1 MALSVYKM
9 LNIEKEESSRVFLF
23 LIQSV
28 FIGLFY
34 GALDVAA
41 HALFL
46 DVYPA
51 TFIPKAYIV
60 SGVVGILF
68 TSLYT
73 RLQVRMKFSLFAAFN
88 LLSIALLSF
97 VIWSGFLFVKDKI
110 IVFVLFIFFGPLNI
124 LAGLGFWGGVGRMFT
139 LRQGKRIFGLID
151 SGQII
156 GIILS
161 SYGATLIL
169 SIGYKTRDL
178 LLISAAS
185 IFAGMLLQLI
195 INRRFGF
202 PAQVQETDTKEDRR
216 ENSFLT
222 MIRNRYVLFLS
233 LFVGF
238 SVAATFFVHYTFVT
252 VTKENYPDTTSLAK
266 FLGAFTG
273 TMMIVSLLVK
283 TFVYGRL
290 IKTYGLK
297 VILALSPLLL
307 GLFTLASIL
316 LGQLGGFTAASSGF
330 MLFFLIVSLTKL
342 FSKILR
348 DSIEAPS
355 FKVLYQSLGSN
366 IRYSVQ
372 AGVDGT
378 INEISAFGS
387 GLALAGLVSLP
398 FVTTIHFVYILGLI
412 LILWAFTAFR
422 LHREYRNSLQ
432 SSLAAYDRKGFRSEI
447 FSLPAFLTELYEKGS
462 NVSKSFVLSLTTRIS
477 PALHEKLT
485 GKSEPARYT
494 DEPSV
499 LVYSPDPVHR
509 VSCAFY
515 LRGQSGSDKIR
526 FLRIL
531 LRDNDTTVRK
541 AAIQTAGQDR
551 VIELAPFIIEQLA
564 HPSVYPWAYQAL
576 LAMGEPV
583 LEPLEVFFKK
593 TGLEEKVLLRIIRLM
608 ADIGGSASSRFLL
621 SKLGSFNRNLVKE
634 TISALRRLKPS
645 LAPEQERLV
654 NKVLQDFLALLAW
667 NTAARAS
674 LIEGER
680 LVLLKSALEEEAHQL
695 YETAMNLL
703 ALLYD
708 EKSVMLVKENLESG
722 TREGIGYALELL
734 DLFISDELKHLLFP
748 LLEDNNLNEKLRLLQ
763 EEYPV
768 EKYHTWS
775 LLKTI
780 INKSNNE
787 VGPAT
792 RLMAIHSIAQLKNP
806 AASEDLIAQLFN
818 ENKAL
823 AETAALTLA
832 SIDAD
837 VLENVFSRLNQ
848 AGNSELKD
856 RFLRISKDKL
866 QASIISLM
874 VALRKCDEL
883 RNLDW
888 NQLLKL
894 ASGMN
899 DYICSNDNRS
909 TLENLLITRKNLV
922 VVVRGNYEE
931 TSGEEKL
938 SFKAGAVL
946 MPLQNSKIVTG
957 NPALEDNSLL
967 AILAEEDLAEMLFDE
982 PFLAQIFAVKEPTP
996 ETSNIPS

>member
-1 MALSVYKM
+1 M
-9 LNIEKEESSRVFLF
+9 LNIEKEESSRVILF
-23 LIQSV
+23 LTQSV

-60 SGVVGILF
+60 SGLVGILF

-73 RLQVRMKFSLFAAFN
+73 RLQVRFRFSLFAAFN

-178 LLISAAS
+178 LLVSAAS
-185 IFAGMLLQLI
+185 IFAALLLQLI

-202 PAQVQETDTKEDRR
+202 PAQVKETETNAEERS
-216 ENSFLT
+216 NSFVNL
-222 MIRNRYVLFLS
+222 MKNRYVLFLS

-252 VTKENYPDTTSLAK
+252 VSKENYPDTTSLAK

-297 VILALSPLLL
+297 VILAMSPLLL
-307 GLFTLASIL
+307 GLFTLASVL

-330 MLFFLIVSLTKL
+330 MLFFLIVALTKL

-355 FKVLYQSLGSN
+355 FKVLYQSLSSN

-398 FVTTIHFVYILGLI
+398 FVTTLHFVYILGLI
-412 LILWAFTAFR
+412 LILWALTAFR
-422 LHREYRNSLQ
+422 LHHEYRNSLQ
-432 SSLAAYDRKGFRSEI
+432 SSLAAYERKGFRSEG
-447 FSLPAFLTELYEKGS
+447 FSLPAFLTSLYDQGS
-462 NVSKSFVLSLTTRIS
+462 TASKSFVISMASRIS
-477 PALHEKLT
+477 PILHEKLT
-485 GKSEPARYT
+485 GRSEPVKFSDDLSA
-494 DEPSV
+494 
-499 LVYSPDPVHR
+499 LVYSHDPVHR
-509 VSCAFY
+509 ISCGFY
-515 LRGQSGSDKIR
+515 LRGQAGSDKIR
-526 FLRIL
+526 LLKIL
-531 LRDNDTTVRK
+531 LRDNDASVRK
-541 AAIQTAGQDR
+541 TAIQTAGQDR
-551 VIELAPFIIEQLA
+551 VVELAPLVIEQLA
-564 HPSVYPWAYQAL
+564 HPSAYPWAYHAL
-576 LAMGEPV
+576 LNMGEPV

-608 ADIGGSASSRFLL
+608 ADIGGPISSRLL
-621 SKLGSFNRNLVKE
+621 VSKLASFNRNLVKE
-634 TISALRRLKPS
+634 TITSLRRLKPS
-645 LAPEQERLV
+645 LTADQERLV
-654 NKVLQDFLALLAW
+654 NKVLQDFLSLLAW

-674 LIEGER
+674 IIEGER
-680 LVLLKSALEEEAHQL
+680 LTLLKTALEEESQQL
-695 YETAMNLL
+695 YETIMNLL

-708 EKSVMLVKENLESG
+708 EKSVLLVKENLESG

-734 DLFISDELKHLLFP
+734 DLFISEELKRFIFP
-748 LLEDNNLNEKLRLLQ
+748 LLEDNTLNEKVRLLQ

-768 EKYHTWS
+768 EKYTTEG
-775 LLKTI
+775 LLNTI
-780 INKSNNE
+780 MNRSTNE

-792 RLMAIHSIAQLKNP
+792 RLMAIHSVSQLKNP
-806 AASEDLIAQLFN
+806 APSEDLLAQLFN
-818 ENKAL
+818 ENAAL

-832 SIDAD
+832 LIDAAT
-837 VLENVFSRLNQ
+837 LEKVFARLKQ
-848 AGNSELKD
+848 AGNNELED
-856 RFLRISKDKL
+856 RILRINKNKTK
-866 QASIISLM
+866 ASVVSLM
-874 VALRKCDEL
+874 SALRKCNEL
-883 RNLDW
+883 QILNW

-894 ASGMN
+894 AGRMMEF
-899 DYICSNDNRS
+899 ICTNANKTS
-909 TLENLLITRKNLV
+909 LENLLVARKNLAIV
-922 VVVRGNYEE
+922 VQGYYEE
-931 TSGEEKL
+931 QSGTEKMT
-938 SFKAGAVL
+938 FQPGTVL
-946 MPLQNSKIVTG
+946 LPLQQGTITPGK
-957 NPALEDNSLL
+957 PKLEEGTLL

-982 PFLAQIFAVKEPTP
+982 PSLAQIFPVKEHTP
-996 ETSNIPS
+996 EFNTIPS